1 MLEKY
6 WRRFSLRSS
15 AGDHQGSQIS
25 IDEQTFVARVVM
37 NGSKP
42 MK

>member
-1 MLEKY
+1 MIAEIVVEIEGF
-6 WRRFSLRSS
+6 R